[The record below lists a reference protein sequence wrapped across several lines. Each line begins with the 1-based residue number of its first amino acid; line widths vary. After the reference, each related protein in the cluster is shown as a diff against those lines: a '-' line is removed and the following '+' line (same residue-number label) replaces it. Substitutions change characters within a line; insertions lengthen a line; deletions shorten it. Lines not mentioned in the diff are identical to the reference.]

1 MNRTV
6 KFFRMSLLICLI
18 SLLIT
23 IPVLAM
29 PSMPSSFYGTVKVN
43 GSNVPDGTL
52 VEALI
57 GGQVY
62 AKGYIQTYQS
72 DSIYALDISGDDTDT
87 TTQEGGREGETI
99 QFKVGGVLAN
109 ETGIWNSATNVNLNL
124 NLTDVVG
131 GMAEPQTA
139 PSPVPTQTAITITQP
154 SPVPSQSS
162 AAGPVP
168 TQTNAPL
175 TQAAPIPTQ
184 TPIGQIQPSS
194 IPATSVQST
203 KMAALPND
211 PSEIPTTII
220 DPAVPPTDSAT
231 NSNNGGTI
239 IAVVTITSVAAGGV
253 LLTMKRKINIAGKS
267 K

>member
-6 KFFRMSLLICLI
+6 KFFSMSVLICLI

-168 TQTNAPL
+168 TQT
-175 TQAAPIPTQ
+175 
-184 TPIGQIQPSS
+184 PIGQIQPSS